1 MAVREERPYW
11 QYLHSDAVEHPRP
24 KHESWN
30 GLVLRWDDPWW
41 QYHFPIN
48 AWGCQCSVRAL
59 SEDDLRRMGKDG
71 PDEAPPIVWQA
82 RTIGQNSPDGPRVVE
97 VPEGIDPGFE
107 YMPGQA
113 RLDTA
118 VPQPRNGGPTP
129 PAGLPSTPASDP
141 LPAPRPVPTNQLLD
155 QDMLDA
161 DAIKRFLRPFG
172 ATLDKPAVFQDV
184 VGQRV
189 VVGREMF
196 VSRAGGDL
204 LVAESGMSKK
214 WLMLAAEALRRPA
227 EIWVRLDWVESL
239 KKAVVRRRYLA
250 SLQVSGEAAPVQ
262 VLSSWTPTAGRRA
275 PRSSSQGSNRWHHI
289 AKVFGCT
296 RRRDVAGVTLEYS
309 SEKVLEA
316 LRAAADLM
324 RSPAPMFRDMGEYM
338 LIALDERFE
347 SQSAPDGTP
356 WQALSPTYQ
365 RRKRKN
371 QDKIL
376 VLDGYLK
383 NTIRY
388 QASDDELAV
397 GSNRAYAA
405 IHQFGGEIQIAARS
419 QQAYF
424 RHDAKTNEVS
434 PQFVNRRRANFSQW
448 VSLGPYTI
456 KIPARPW
463 LGTSNRDDDELL
475 AIAQKHLDRA
485 LSGESS

>member
-1 MAVREERPYW
+1 MALRATSLPFAEQNQFFRRKLNLPTNAWTDIYAREHDYAFVVAGANRDDLVQDFRQAVEKAIADGTTLEEFRRDFDRIVAKYGWSYRGGRNWRSRVIYETNMRSSYMAGRLEQLMAVREERPYW

-196 VSRAGGDL
+196 ASRAGGDL

-262 VLSSWTPTAGRRA
+262 VVVELDANGWAASAAVVQPGQQPLA
-275 PRSSSQGSNRWHHI
+275 PYRQGVR
-289 AKVFGCT
+289 
-296 RRRDVAGVTLEYS
+296 L
-309 SEKVLEA
+309 
-316 LRAAADLM
+316 
-324 RSPAPMFRDMGEYM
+324 
-338 LIALDERFE
+338 
-347 SQSAPDGTP
+347 
-356 WQALSPTYQ
+356 YQ
-365 RRKRKN
+365 E
-371 QDKIL
+371 
-376 VLDGYLK
+376 
-383 NTIRY
+383 T
-388 QASDDELAV
+388 
-397 GSNRAYAA
+397 
-405 IHQFGGEIQIAARS
+405 
-419 QQAYF
+419 
-424 RHDAKTNEVS
+424 
-434 PQFVNRRRANFSQW
+434 
-448 VSLGPYTI
+448 
-456 KIPARPW
+456 
-463 LGTSNRDDDELL
+463 
-475 AIAQKHLDRA
+475 
-485 LSGESS
+485 